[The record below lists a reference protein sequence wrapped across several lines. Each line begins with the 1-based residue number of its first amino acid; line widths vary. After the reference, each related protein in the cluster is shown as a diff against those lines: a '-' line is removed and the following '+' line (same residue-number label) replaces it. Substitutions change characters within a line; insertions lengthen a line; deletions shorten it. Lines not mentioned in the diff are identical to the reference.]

1 MSLPESTASIWV
13 YKPLALLFH
22 EYGRRNR
29 QWRNGSSNCKTAL
42 TRLMDS
48 RSSSMSPLRKK
59 RPRESDFQRSEIV
72 QLSESEIIGVAG
84 DPNLSWPH
92 INLEKQKRKAE
103 KGESISWSTIAQK
116 AVRRMKAEREA
127 ER

>member
-1 MSLPESTASIWV
+1 M
-13 YKPLALLFH
+13 
-22 EYGRRNR
+22 
-29 QWRNGSSNCKTAL
+29 
-42 TRLMDS
+42 
-48 RSSSMSPLRKK
+48 
-59 RPRESDFQRSEIV
+59 